1 MEKAVNERVFKDFA
15 PGRELGVS
23 NWVAVTQAMVDG
35 FGEATLDHDPMHVD
49 PAWAAKGPFG
59 HTIAFGFLT
68 MSLLTH
74 LMHQALGTDSS
85 RYDPAQGYY
94 LNYGFDR
101 VRLISPVP
109 VGSRIRGKFRVEE
122 VRADAGARTIVKFA
136 VEVEVEGAER
146 PAMVA
151 LWLSVWVPPAVSQA
165 Q

>member
-15 PGRELGVS
+15 PGRDLGAS
-23 NWVAVTQAMVDG
+23 DWVTVTQSMIDG

-49 PAWAAKGPFG
+49 PVWAANGPFG

-74 LMHQALGTDSS
+74 LMHKALGTDSS

-101 VRLISPVP
+101 LRLISPVP
-109 VGSRIRGKFRVEE
+109 VGSRIRGKFRVED
-122 VRADAGARTIVKFA
+122 VRADAGERSIVRFA